1 MSFSSENGYVPI
13 TFDSMMDLIRQG
25 INVQFNMTFTPETFV
40 GTNYYKYFYTLVQR
54 VVENQT
60 KASEIFLKLQSYIAE
75 TNARI
80 QRPSVSLPG
89 LIDSFESKGYVISLK
104 PMSESDRGAVNIC
117 VLVDPD
123 ADDFPEKRLEICTNI
138 KDFVCAGVLSYGDH
152 TESILLSNGQAFE
165 FSFYEPVRTPVKLM
179 LTLTLSDNYV
189 MAIPTDEEIR
199 ISLFENIQERYR
211 LGWDFE
217 PQRYFTQE
225 DAPWAAT
232 IKLEYSDDDGITWE
246 DEVYEADFRDL
257 FTLSVAD
264 ITVGMLT

>member
-25 INVQFNMTFTPETFV
+25 INVQFNMTFTPDTFV

-89 LIDSFESKGYVISLK
+89 LIDSFESKGYVIAVK
-104 PMSESDRGAVNIC
+104 PMISDDRGRVSIAVD
-117 VLVDPD
+117 VDYTSPD
-123 ADDFPEKRLEICTNI
+123 YPAKKLEIATLV
-138 KDFVCAGVLSYGDH
+138 KDFVVAGVISMGGEEVD
-152 TESILLSNGQAFE
+152 ILLSNGQE
-165 FSFYEPVRTPVKLM
+165 FTFRFYLPYFTDMILRITIDK
-179 LTLTLSDNYV
+179 SDNHDGI
-189 MAIPTDEEIR
+189 IPSDETIR
-199 ISLFENIQERYR
+199 SMILDNFNARYR

-217 PQRYFTQE
+217 PQRYFTHD
-225 DAPWAAT
+225 DAPWAAS
-232 IKLEYSDDDGITWE
+232 ILLEYSTDSGSTWSS
-246 DEVYEADFRDL
+246 DVKQML
-257 FTLSVAD
+257 FYDKVRFGLED
-264 ITVGMLT
+264 ITVEVNE